1 MHRESSELKDGR
13 VLGVFRGAALRV
25 TDVPGAEQG
34 RGLEGDDVTDAA
46 VNPVT
51 VRLCER
57 LLAFPPIA
65 VGRLHGSRWGGHD
78 LTSFSQDLWGCCVEN
93 TL

>member
-1 MHRESSELKDGR
+1 MVLRSERGDGISLVDLGRGLVHRESSELKDGR

-46 VNPVT
+46 VNPAT
-51 VRLCER
+51 
-57 LLAFPPIA
+57 
-65 VGRLHGSRWGGHD
+65 
-78 LTSFSQDLWGCCVEN
+78 
-93 TL
+93 

>member
-46 VNPVT
+46 GDPAT
-51 VRLCER
+51 
-57 LLAFPPIA
+57 
-65 VGRLHGSRWGGHD
+65 
-78 LTSFSQDLWGCCVEN
+78 
-93 TL
+93 